1 MNNKT
6 VIGISG
12 FARSGKDTL
21 ASLLN
26 SKLNERGF
34 RSKIFSF
41 ATALKLDME
50 SFLVDKFG
58 ISPFTNESDLKS
70 KIRPL
75 LIAYGNAQRDSSKG
89 TYWFNRLKPEID
101 SFFENNGGV
110 AIIPDLRFK
119 QYEFDEFDFIKSY
132 SSNFIVTVSRQ
143 LKDGSMNKA
152 AHSSE
157 EGSFPFFVKNSDH
170 DLIWGTHS
178 DKSLLEQEAKQCIDS
193 IFNFLN
199 SKK

>member
-21 ASLLN
+21 ASLLD

-34 RSKIFSF
+34 SSKIFSF
-41 ATALKLDME
+41 ANALKLDME
-50 SFLVDKFG
+50 GFLLDKFK
-58 ISPFTNESDLKS
+58 ISPFTNDSDLKS

-75 LIAYGNAQRDSSKG
+75 MIAYGNAQRDSSKG
-89 TYWFNRLKPEID
+89 VYWVNRLKPEID
-101 SFFENNGGV
+101 SFFAENGNV

-132 SSNFIVTVSRQ
+132 NSNFIVTVSRQ
-143 LKDGSMNKA
+143 LEDGSMNKA

-157 EGSFPFFVKNSDH
+157 EDSFPFFVKNSDH

-178 DKSLLEQEAKQCIDS
+178 DKPLLEQEAKQCIDS

>member
-21 ASLLN
+21 ASFLD

-34 RSKIFSF
+34 SSKIFSF
-41 ATALKLDME
+41 AGALKLDME
-50 SFLVDKFG
+50 SFLLDKFG

-75 LIAYGNAQRDSSKG
+75 MIAYGNAQRDSSKG
-89 TYWFNRLKPEID
+89 VYWINRLKPEID
-101 SFFENNGGV
+101 SFFEGNGNV

-119 QYEFDEFDFIKSY
+119 QYKFDEFDFIKSY
-132 SSNFIVTVSRQ
+132 NSNFIVTVSRQ
-143 LKDGSMNKA
+143 LEDGSMNKP

-157 EGSFPFFVKNSDH
+157 EASAPFFVKNADYN
-170 DLIWGTHS
+170 LIWGTYS
-178 DKSLLEQEAKQCIDS
+178 DKFLLEKKAKDCIDS
-193 IFNFLN
+193 IFTFLN

>member
-101 SFFENNGGV
+101 SFFENNGSV

-178 DKSLLEQEAKQCIDS
+178 DKSLIEQEAKQCIDS